1 MPADPRVSVVVPVR
15 DGARYLEEALRSIA
29 GQKPLPLEVVV
40 VDDGS
45 RDESARIA
53 EQLGA
58 RVIRQDHAGQ
68 AAARNRGLEESR
80 AELVAFLD
88 ADDIWPSERL
98 DHAAAALDSEPG
110 VDLVFGHVREFVSP
124 DLAPAAAARLRPARD
139 PTPARLPGTMLARRS
154 ALERVGP
161 FSTEWQV
168 GELMEWLLRARE
180 AGLRE
185 SMLGEVVLLRRL
197 HHSNTGRLRWDERGD
212 HARILKQALDRA
224 RARQAD

>member
-1 MPADPRVSVVVPVR
+1 MPVDSTVNVVVPVR

-29 GQKPLPLEVVV
+29 DQTVPPLEVIV

-45 RDESARIA
+45 RDDSARIA
-53 EQLGA
+53 ERLGA

-68 AAARNRGLEESR
+68 AAARNRGVDESR
-80 AELVAFLD
+80 GELVAFLD
-88 ADDIWPSERL
+88 ADDTWPRERL
-98 DHAAAALDSEPG
+98 ERATAALGSEPA
-110 VDLVFGHVREFVSP
+110 VDLVFGHVHEFVSP
-124 DLAPAAAARLRPARD
+124 DLSPAAAARLRPAEAHH
-139 PTPARLPGTMLARRS
+139 PARLPGTLLARRS

-161 FSTEWQV
+161 FSTDWQV

-185 SMLGEVVLLRRL
+185 SMLDEVVLLRRL
-197 HHSNTGRLRWDERGD
+197 HDSNTSRLRWAQRGD